1 MSKELKV
8 TVVDYRTFTDIDFIP
23 PSTFFIMD
31 SLQNYHFVHT
41 SDRKVAQ
48 DWVDAEFG
56 KGKYTIKASK
66 EQKTKSK
73 LESGEY
79 SASGSTTRKCT
90 NPRLK
95 GLK

>member
-1 MSKELKV
+1 MSKELKI
-8 TVVDYRTFTDIDFIP
+8 TVVDYKTFTDIDFIP

-56 KGKYTIKASK
+56 KGKYTVKASK

-73 LESGEY
+73 LESGEI
-79 SASGSTTRKCT
+79 SVRGTQSRRK
-90 NPRLK
+90 
-95 GLK
+95 

>member
-8 TVVDYRTFTDIDFIP
+8 TVVDDKTFTDIDFIP

-56 KGKYTIKASK
+56 KGKYTVKASK

-73 LESGEY
+73 LESGEI
-79 SASGSTTRKCT
+79 SVRGSNTRRGFA
-90 NPRLK
+90 PRLK